1 MKTFR
6 ILEDRR
12 SLTVGDPNW
21 MFACITKRTTPC
33 KACVFL
39 NGTLKRVFTFVSSL
53 FVCNWCTS
61 PLSYLDS
68 AKKEYNCQSHKPSTS
83 VTERALC
90 VVVDCITPRGNA
102 KNRKPYY
109 RRNADNSGK
118 TTKTT
123 MTVSA
128 GLFLNF
134 PFESLKKNLHTLYSI
149 SLKRDDLK
157 CFIIKGELELTSC
170 FKALSREQSNGTTV

>member
-1 MKTFR
+1 MEER
-6 ILEDRR
+6 W
-12 SLTVGDPNW
+12 SLTVGAPNW

-53 FVCNWCTS
+53 FVCNWYTS

-83 VTERALC
+83 VTERTLYVVA
-90 VVVDCITPRGNA
+90 VVDCIKPHGNV

-123 MTVSA
+123 MRVRA
-128 GLFLNF
+128 GLSLNF
-134 PFESLKKNLHTLYSI
+134 PSNL
-149 SLKRDDLK
+149 
-157 CFIIKGELELTSC
+157 
-170 FKALSREQSNGTTV
+170 